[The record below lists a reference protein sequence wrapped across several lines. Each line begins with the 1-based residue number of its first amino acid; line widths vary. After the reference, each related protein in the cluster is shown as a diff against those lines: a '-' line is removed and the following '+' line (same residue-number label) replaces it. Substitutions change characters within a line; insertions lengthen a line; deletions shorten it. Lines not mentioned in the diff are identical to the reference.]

1 MSTASAAPFS
11 GLSRPANTA
20 PSAAAGDQGMTRV
33 GTYGGRVACTR
44 TTRPQALAWN
54 LDTPATAGGRR
65 PPAAPRPA
73 PPLAGA
79 GGRCRA
85 GTTRARRLPAG
96 PEARATDAW
105 LSAPLEGVF

>member
-33 GTYGGRVACTR
+33 GTYGGRGACTR

-65 PPAAPRPA
+65 PPAAPRTAPA
-73 PPLAGA
+73 IAGA
-79 GGRCRA
+79 GGRGPG
-85 GTTRARRLPAG
+85 GTPRPRSPPG
-96 PEARATDAW
+96 DPVARAYERG
-105 LSAPLEGVF
+105 LSAPVYAG